1 MILRRLSGNI
11 HSRKFSFHLTLRHI
25 FFDVKTRCSPNPELI
40 FDLVCDQF
48 RRQKRLVENLG
59 ARSSVFNKFRQ
70 EFNCL
75 KGYRENHWYIELQ
88 NRFRSIEEYQKH
100 IQINP
105 FDTSTPLK
113 FNKLVLRKD
122 VPFGPPKISSTS
134 PEFLRGKNWVAKK
147 QWIMK
152 ISEGRFIKII
162 RLFGKFFRFFFAT
175 PKKFGS

>member
-1 MILRRLSGNI
+1 M
-11 HSRKFSFHLTLRHI
+11 
-25 FFDVKTRCSPNPELI
+25 
-40 FDLVCDQF
+40 
-48 RRQKRLVENLG
+48 LG
-59 ARSSVFNKFRQ
+59 SSAFNKFRQ

-134 PEFLRGKNWVAKK
+134 PEFLGGKNWVPLFFHSGS
-147 QWIMK
+147 MK
-152 ISEGRFIKII
+152 VSEGLTFIKII

-175 PKKFGS
+175 PKIFFVHKQDEQKSPSVSFRLPVHLGAHQKSECPRPTMPKELAGRRALVRGAL